1 MKEYITKITSNGIMT
16 NKSLWKTMRPFL
28 TYKGFISGNEIS
40 LFEREKVVNNKSIVA
55 EILNLSYINV
65 VEKTSRIKPTS
76 VLDQEKK
83 LSKTIDFIVEK
94 YSYTRV
100 L

>member
-1 MKEYITKITSNGIMT
+1 
-16 NKSLWKTMRPFL
+16 MRPFL

-55 EILNLSYINV
+55 EFLNLSYINV

-94 YSYTRV
+94 YSYTR
-100 L
+100 LL

>member
-1 MKEYITKITSNGIMT
+1 
-16 NKSLWKTMRPFL
+16 MRPFL

-40 LFEREKVVNNKSIVA
+40 LYEREKVVNNKSIVA
-55 EILNLSYINV
+55 EFLNLSYINV

-94 YSYTRV
+94 YSYTR
-100 L
+100 LL